1 MYSFDRFG
9 RAQDLAPGRAVGA
22 QDGLVRQL
30 IELRRSMDREI
41 EEHHE
46 RRLLGARQG
55 AGQWLAQLAALGRD
69 GRAKLANTPQRFL
82 AARDHRAALKGG
94 VVLLDGGEQQRHEA
108 VDAGIPHDDELM
120 HQLFVRLLAS
130 VPFGA

>member
-46 RRLLGARQG
+46 RRLFGARQG

-69 GRAKLANTPQRFL
+69 GRAKLANTLQRFL

-108 VDAGIPHDDELM
+108 VDAGIAHDDELL